1 MNTKVGN
8 QECEVVLDEDFEDLK
23 NITYDEYDPEQEEQ
37 YDIQQ
42 YINGCKERQEEYMS
56 IVREFTY

>member
-1 MNTKVGN
+1 VNTKVGN

>member
-8 QECEVVLDEDFEDLK
+8 REREADLCENFEDLK

-42 YINGCKERQEEYMS
+42 YINGCKERQDDYMS
-56 IVREFTY
+56 LVREFTC